1 MTAADAILIL
11 LWAGLTA
18 YALFGG
24 ADFGAGFWDLL
35 GGGRRTDTIRTL
47 IENTIGPV
55 WEANHV
61 WLIFALVVVWTAFPP
76 VFAAVASTLYIPL
89 TVVAIGVI
97 LRGSGFAFRKSV
109 EEPRLKRQFGVLFGL
124 SSIITPFFL
133 GAIAGGVASGRVPP
147 GNAAGDPIGSWLN
160 PTSILGGTLAVGIC
174 AYLAAVY
181 LTSDARRM
189 GDPALADAF
198 RRRALVMGTAVGVVA
213 MAGLIVLAQ
222 DAPALFHG
230 LVTRA
235 LPLVI
240 LSAAA
245 GLVSLLLLYGRRFS
259 TARVTAG
266 LAVGGVLWGW
276 AVAQYPYLLVGS
288 LTVGQASALEPTLV
302 ALLISLLIGA
312 VLVIPSMI
320 ALFVL
325 SQRPRAKGDA
335 GLRPP

>member
-1 MTAADAILIL
+1 VTAADAILIL

-18 YALFGG
+18 YALCGG

-35 GGGRRTDTIRTL
+35 GGGRNRDRIRTL
-47 IENTIGPV
+47 IEETIGPV

-76 VFAAVASTLYIPL
+76 AFAAVASTLYVPL

-109 EEPRLKRQFGVLFGL
+109 RDPRLKRWFGVLFGL

-147 GNAAGDPIGSWLN
+147 GNAAGDPIGSWFN
-160 PTSILGGTLAVGIC
+160 PTSILGGILAVGLC

-181 LTSDARRM
+181 LTSHARRK
-189 GDPALADAF
+189 GDATLADAF
-198 RRRALVMGTAVGVVA
+198 RARALVTGVSVGALALFGIVVLA
-213 MAGLIVLAQ
+213 NDAPTLYDGLIS
-222 DAPALFHG
+222 
-230 LVTRA
+230 RA
-235 LPLVI
+235 LPVIVLSVVAGAGSLV
-240 LSAAA
+240 L
-245 GLVSLLLLYGRRFS
+245 LVRRRFGE
-259 TARVTAG
+259 ARLTAG
-266 LAVGGVLWGW
+266 LAVGAILWGW

-288 LTVGQASALEPTLV
+288 LTVAQAEALDATLTALLV
-302 ALLISLLIGA
+302 ALLIGA

-320 ALFVL
+320 ALFAL
-325 SQRPRAKGDA
+325 AQRPKIR
-335 GLRPP
+335 

>member
-1 MTAADAILIL
+1 MTAADAILLL

-35 GGGRRTDTIRTL
+35 GGGRRSDAIRTL
-47 IENTIGPV
+47 IEDTIGPV

-89 TVVAIGVI
+89 TAVAIGVI

-109 EEPRLKRQFGVLFGL
+109 EEPRLKRWFGVLFGL

-133 GAIAGGVASGRVPP
+133 GAIAGAIASGRVPP

-160 PTSILGGTLAVGIC
+160 PTSILGGTLGVGIC

-198 RRRALVMGTAVGVVA
+198 RWRALVVGAAVGAVA
-213 MAGLIVLAQ
+213 MLGIIVLAQ
-222 DAPALFHG
+222 DAPTLFDG
-230 LVTRA
+230 LASRA
-235 LPLVI
+235 LPLVL
-240 LSAAA
+240 LSALA
-245 GLVSLLLLYGRRFS
+245 GLVSLVLLHRRRFS
-259 TARVTAG
+259 AARLTAG
-266 LAVGGVLWGW
+266 LAVGSVLWGW
-276 AVAQYPYLLVGS
+276 AVAQYPNLLVGS
-288 LTVGQASALEPTLV
+288 FTIRQASAAEATLV
-302 ALLISLLIGA
+302 ALLASLLVGA
-312 VLVIPSMI
+312 VLVVPSMV

-325 SQRPRAKGDA
+325 SQRPRA
-335 GLRPP
+335 

>member
-1 MTAADAILIL
+1 VTAADAILIL

-35 GGGRRTDTIRTL
+35 GGGRRTDTIRAL
-47 IENTIGPV
+47 IEDTIGPV

-89 TVVAIGVI
+89 TAVAIGVI

-109 EEPRLKRQFGVLFGL
+109 EEPRLKRWFGVLFGL

-133 GAIAGGVASGRVPP
+133 GAIAGAIASGRVPP

-160 PTSILGGTLAVGIC
+160 PTSLLGGILAVGIC

-181 LTSDARRM
+181 LTSDARRG
-189 GDPALADAF
+189 GDKVLADAF
-198 RRRALVMGTAVGVVA
+198 RRRALVMGAAVGVVA
-213 MAGLIVLAQ
+213 MAGIVVLAN
-222 DAPALFHG
+222 DAPTLYDG
-230 LVTRA
+230 LITRA

-240 LSAAA
+240 LSALA
-245 GLVSLLLLYGRRFS
+245 GLVSLVLLQRRRFGA
-259 TARVTAG
+259 ARLTAG
-266 LAVGGVLWGW
+266 LAVGGILWGW
-276 AVAQYPYLLVGS
+276 AVAQYPDLLVES
-288 LTVGQASALEPTLV
+288 LTVRQASALEATLM
-302 ALLISLLIGA
+302 ALLISLLVGA
-312 VLVIPSMI
+312 VLVVPSMI

-325 SQRPRAKGDA
+325 SQRPRA
-335 GLRPP
+335 

>member
-1 MTAADAILIL
+1 LTAADAILIL

-35 GGGRRTDTIRTL
+35 GGGRRTDTIRAL
-47 IENTIGPV
+47 IEDTIGPV

-89 TVVAIGVI
+89 TAVAIGVI

-109 EEPRLKRQFGVLFGL
+109 EEPRLKRWFGVLFGL

-133 GAIAGGVASGRVPP
+133 GAIAGAIASGRVPP

-160 PTSILGGTLAVGIC
+160 PTSLLGGILAVGIC

-181 LTSDARRM
+181 LTSDARRG
-189 GDPALADAF
+189 GDKVLADAF
-198 RRRALVMGTAVGVVA
+198 RRRALVMGAAVGVVA
-213 MAGLIVLAQ
+213 MAGIVVLAN
-222 DAPALFHG
+222 DAPTLYDG
-230 LVTRA
+230 LITRA

-240 LSAAA
+240 LSALA
-245 GLVSLLLLYGRRFS
+245 GLVSLVLLGRRRFGA
-259 TARVTAG
+259 ARLTAG
-266 LAVGGVLWGW
+266 LAVGAILWGW
-276 AVAQYPYLLVGS
+276 AVAQYPDLLVGS
-288 LTVGQASALEPTLV
+288 LTVAQASALEATLV
-302 ALLISLLIGA
+302 ALLISLLVGA
-312 VLVIPSMI
+312 VLVVPSMI

-325 SQRPRAKGDA
+325 SQRPRA
-335 GLRPP
+335 

>member
-1 MTAADAILIL
+1 MTAADAILLL

-35 GGGRRTDTIRTL
+35 GGGPPNDTIRTL
-47 IENTIGPV
+47 IEDTIGPV

-76 VFAAVASTLYIPL
+76 AFAAIASTLYIPL

-109 EEPRLKRQFGVLFGL
+109 EEPRLKRRFGVLFGL

-133 GAIAGGVASGRVPP
+133 GAIAGAVASGRVPP
-147 GNAAGDPIGSWLN
+147 GNATGDPIGSWLN

-181 LTSDARRM
+181 LTSDARRTN
-189 GDPALADAF
+189 DPALADAF
-198 RRRALVMGTAVGVVA
+198 RWRALVMGAAVGVVA
-213 MAGLIVLAQ
+213 MLGIIVLAQ
-222 DAPALFHG
+222 DAPTLYDG
-230 LVTRA
+230 LVSRA

-245 GLVSLLLLYGRRFS
+245 GLVSLVLLYVRRFS
-259 TARVTAG
+259 AARLTAG

-288 LTVGQASALEPTLV
+288 LTVRQAAALEATLI
-302 ALLISLLIGA
+302 ALFVSLIIGA
-312 VLVIPSMI
+312 FLVVPSLI

-325 SQRPRAKGDA
+325 SQRPRA
-335 GLRPP
+335 

>member
-1 MTAADAILIL
+1 M
-11 LWAGLTA
+11 
-18 YALFGG
+18 FGG
-24 ADFGAGFWDLL
+24 ADFGGGFWDFL
-35 GGGRRTDTIRTL
+35 GGGPPNDTIRTL
-47 IENTIGPV
+47 IEDTIGPV

-76 VFAAVASTLYIPL
+76 AFAAIASTLYIPL

-109 EEPRLKRQFGVLFGL
+109 EEPRLKRRFGVLFGL

-133 GAIAGGVASGRVPP
+133 GAIAGAVASGRVPP

-181 LTSDARRM
+181 LTSDARRTN
-189 GDPALADAF
+189 DPALADAF
-198 RRRALVMGTAVGVVA
+198 RWRALVMGAAVGVVA
-213 MAGLIVLAQ
+213 MLGIIVLAQ
-222 DAPALFHG
+222 DAPTLYDAL
-230 LVTRA
+230 VSRA

-240 LSAAA
+240 LSAGA
-245 GLVSLLLLYGRRFS
+245 GLVSLVLLYVRRFS
-259 TARVTAG
+259 AARLTAG

-288 LTVGQASALEPTLV
+288 LTVGQAAALEATLI
-302 ALLISLLIGA
+302 ALLVSLIIGA
-312 VLVIPSMI
+312 FLVVPSLI

-325 SQRPRAKGDA
+325 CQRPRA
-335 GLRPP
+335 

>member
-1 MTAADAILIL
+1 VTAADAILIL

-35 GGGRRTDTIRTL
+35 GGGRRTDTVRTL
-47 IENTIGPV
+47 IEDTIGPV

-89 TVVAIGVI
+89 TAVAIGVI

-109 EEPRLKRQFGVLFGL
+109 EEPRLKRWFGVLFGL

-133 GAIAGGVASGRVPP
+133 GAIAGAIASGRVPP

-160 PTSILGGTLAVGIC
+160 PTSLLGGILAVGIC

-181 LTSDARRM
+181 LTSDARRRA
-189 GDPALADAF
+189 DPALADAF
-198 RRRALVMGTAVGVVA
+198 RWRALVMGAVVGVVA
-213 MAGLIVLAQ
+213 MLGIVVLANDAPTLYHGLI
-222 DAPALFHG
+222 
-230 LVTRA
+230 TRA

-240 LSAAA
+240 LSAMA
-245 GLVSLLLLYGRRFS
+245 GLVSLVLLHWRRFGA
-259 TARVTAG
+259 ARLTAG
-266 LAVGGVLWGW
+266 LAVGGILWGW
-276 AVAQYPYLLVGS
+276 AVAQYPDLLVGA
-288 LTVGQASALEPTLV
+288 LTVAQASALEATLI
-302 ALLISLLIGA
+302 ALLISLLVGA
-312 VLVIPSMI
+312 VLVVPSMI

-325 SQRPRAKGDA
+325 SQRPRA
-335 GLRPP
+335 

>member
-35 GGGRRTDTIRTL
+35 GGGRRTDTIRAL
-47 IENTIGPV
+47 IEDTIGPV

-89 TVVAIGVI
+89 TAVAIGVI

-109 EEPRLKRQFGVLFGL
+109 EEPRLKRWFGVLFGL

-133 GAIAGGVASGRVPP
+133 GAIAGAIASGRVPP

-160 PTSILGGTLAVGIC
+160 PTSLLGGILAVGIC

-181 LTSDARRM
+181 LTSDARRR
-189 GDPALADAF
+189 GDKVLADAF
-198 RRRALVMGTAVGVVA
+198 RRRALVMGAAVGVVA
-213 MAGLIVLAQ
+213 MAGIVVLAN
-222 DAPALFHG
+222 DAPTLYDG
-230 LVTRA
+230 LITRA

-240 LSAAA
+240 LSALA
-245 GLVSLLLLYGRRFS
+245 GLVSLVLLGRRRFGA
-259 TARVTAG
+259 ARLTAG
-266 LAVGGVLWGW
+266 LAVGAILWGW
-276 AVAQYPYLLVGS
+276 AVAQYPDLLVGS
-288 LTVGQASALEPTLV
+288 LTVRQASALEATLM
-302 ALLISLLIGA
+302 ALLISLLVGA
-312 VLVIPSMI
+312 VLVVPSMI

-325 SQRPRAKGDA
+325 SQRPRA
-335 GLRPP
+335 

>member
-35 GGGRRTDTIRTL
+35 GGGRRTDTVRTL
-47 IENTIGPV
+47 IEDTIGPV

-89 TVVAIGVI
+89 TAVAIGVI

-109 EEPRLKRQFGVLFGL
+109 EEPRLKRWFGVLFGL

-133 GAIAGGVASGRVPP
+133 GAIAGAIASGRVPP

-160 PTSILGGTLAVGIC
+160 PTSLLGGILAVGIC

-181 LTSDARRM
+181 LTSDARRRA
-189 GDPALADAF
+189 DPALADAF
-198 RRRALVMGTAVGVVA
+198 RWRALVMGAVVGVVA
-213 MAGLIVLAQ
+213 MLGIVVLANDAPTLYHGLI
-222 DAPALFHG
+222 
-230 LVTRA
+230 TRA

-240 LSAAA
+240 LSAMA
-245 GLVSLLLLYGRRFS
+245 GLVSLVLLHWRRFGA
-259 TARVTAG
+259 ARLTAG
-266 LAVGGVLWGW
+266 LAVGGILWGW
-276 AVAQYPYLLVGS
+276 AVAQYPDLLVGA
-288 LTVGQASALEPTLV
+288 LTVAQASALEATLI
-302 ALLISLLIGA
+302 ALLISLLVGA
-312 VLVIPSMI
+312 VLVVPSMI

-325 SQRPRAKGDA
+325 SQRPRA
-335 GLRPP
+335 

>member
-35 GGGRRTDTIRTL
+35 GGGRRTDTIRAL
-47 IENTIGPV
+47 IEDTIGPV

-89 TVVAIGVI
+89 TAVAIGVI

-109 EEPRLKRQFGVLFGL
+109 EEPRLKRWFGVLFGL

-133 GAIAGGVASGRVPP
+133 GAIAGAIASGRVPP

-160 PTSILGGTLAVGIC
+160 PTSLLGGILAVGIC

-181 LTSDARRM
+181 LTSDARRG
-189 GDPALADAF
+189 GDKVLADAF
-198 RRRALVMGTAVGVVA
+198 RRRALVMGAAVGVVA
-213 MAGLIVLAQ
+213 MAGIVVLAN
-222 DAPALFHG
+222 DAPTLYDG
-230 LVTRA
+230 LITRA

-240 LSAAA
+240 LSALA
-245 GLVSLLLLYGRRFS
+245 GLVSLVLLQRRRFGA
-259 TARVTAG
+259 ARLTAG
-266 LAVGGVLWGW
+266 LAVGAILWGW
-276 AVAQYPYLLVGS
+276 AVAQYPDLLVGS
-288 LTVGQASALEPTLV
+288 LTVAQASALEATLV
-302 ALLISLLIGA
+302 ALLISLLVGA
-312 VLVIPSMI
+312 VLVVPSMI

-325 SQRPRAKGDA
+325 SQRPRA
-335 GLRPP
+335 

>member
-1 MTAADAILIL
+1 MTAADAILLL

-35 GGGRRTDTIRTL
+35 GGGRLTDTVRTL
-47 IENTIGPV
+47 IEDTIGPV

-61 WLIFALVVVWTAFPP
+61 WLILALVVVWTAFPP

-89 TVVAIGVI
+89 TAVAIGVI

-109 EEPRLKRQFGVLFGL
+109 AEPRLKRWFGVLFGL

-133 GAIAGGVASGRVPP
+133 GAIAGAVASGRVPP

-160 PTSILGGTLAVGIC
+160 PTSILGGMLAVGIC

-181 LTSDARRM
+181 LTSDARRT

-198 RRRALVMGTAVGVVA
+198 RSRAMVMGTVVGVVA
-213 MAGLIVLAQ
+213 MAGLVVLAL
-222 DAPALFHG
+222 DAPTLYDG
-230 LVTRA
+230 LVSRA

-240 LSAAA
+240 LSALA
-245 GLVSLLLLYGRRFS
+245 GLASLGLLYGRRFRA
-259 TARVTAG
+259 ARVTSG

-288 LTVGQASALEPTLV
+288 LTVGQASALDATLV
-302 ALLISLLIGA
+302 ALLMSLLIGA

-320 ALFVL
+320 ALFAL
-325 SQRPRAKGDA
+325 FQRPRT
-335 GLRPP
+335 